1 VIDGADRASSNAV
14 ASSVQIVAGTLLGT
28 PGTAAT
34 SRRRLFAT
42 LCFALALAACGG
54 GSDGS
59 SRTASSADA
68 ARASG
73 SAAVL
78 RRGNGPEPDS
88 LDPQLARA
96 DSAANILRDLYEGLT
111 VLDATGAPAPGAAER
126 WDVSPDGL
134 VYTFHLRDNL
144 RWSNGEPLTANDFV
158 ASWRRLV
165 TPATGGQYAQLL
177 APVVNAAEIVAGR
190 ADPASLGIEA
200 PDART
205 VVVRLRAPTP
215 YFLALAA
222 HWSTLPVYGGRAPG
236 RAGEAMSNGAFVL
249 ANWTVGSQVVAR
261 RNRSYWNDAA
271 TRLDEVRYV
280 HVADANDEYTRYR
293 AGELD
298 VTYILPQQPIAK
310 LRATHGAELVT
321 GPQLGVMYYGFN
333 LTKPPFATAPGLRQA
348 LTMTIDRD
356 RLVKSVTNLG
366 EPPAYAW
373 VPIGTADYTPQVPEW
388 AALPYAERVARAKQL
403 YAAAGYGPSKPLRF
417 ELRFPTGATNERVAL
432 AVTAMWK
439 SALGVEAKLVPEEF
453 KSLLQSV
460 NRGEAQV
467 FRASWVGDYNDAN
480 TFLQLLASDFGINLP
495 KYRSAEYDALLEE
508 AARATDAG
516 VRRTKLEAAERR
528 MLADAPVMPLY
539 FFVNKHLVSP
549 RVQGWYD
556 NPTNV
561 VYSRALAV
569 R

>member
-1 VIDGADRASSNAV
+1 VSDRRVFAV
-14 ASSVQIVAGTLLGT
+14 VHPFARPIATTRRSWL
-28 PGTAAT
+28 TA
-34 SRRRLFAT
+34 
-42 LCFALALAACGG
+42 LCACIALAACGG
-54 GSDGS
+54 DGAGSKGTPDAGAAGS
-59 SRTASSADA
+59 TTARKVEGPA
-68 ARASG
+68 G
-73 SAAVL
+73 VL

-96 DSAANILRDLYEGLT
+96 DSAANVLRDLYEGLT
-111 VLDATGAPAPGAAER
+111 VLDTSGVPAPGAAEK
-126 WDVSPDGL
+126 WDVSADGL
-134 VYTFHLRDNL
+134 TYTFHLRENL
-144 RWSNGEPLTANDFV
+144 RWSNGEPLTAQDFV

-177 APVVNAAEIVAGR
+177 APVVNASEIVAGR
-190 ADPASLGIEA
+190 AKPETLGIAA

-205 VVVRLRAPTP
+205 VVVTLRAPTP

-222 HWSTLPVYGGRAPG
+222 HWSTLPVYGGHAPG
-236 RAGEAMSNGAFVL
+236 RAGAAVSNGAFTL
-249 ANWTVGSQVVAR
+249 ADWTVGSHVSAK
-261 RNRSYWNDAA
+261 RNRNYWNDAA
-271 TRLDEVRYV
+271 TRIDEVRYF
-280 HVADANDEYTRYR
+280 HIADANDEYTRYR

-298 VTYILPQQPIAK
+298 VTYVLPQQPIAK

-321 GPQLGVMYYGFN
+321 GPQLGVLYYGFN
-333 LTKPPFATAPGLRQA
+333 LTKPPFGTSPGLREA

-356 RLVKSVTNLG
+356 RLVESVTNLG
-366 EPPAYAW
+366 EPAAYSW
-373 VPIGTADYTPQVPEW
+373 VPVGTANYEPQKPEW
-388 AALPYAERVARAKQL
+388 VALPYEQRVARAKAL

-432 AVTAMWK
+432 AVSAMWK
-439 SALGVEAKLVPEEF
+439 SALGVDVKLVPEEF

-460 NRGEAQV
+460 NRGDAQV

-495 KYRSAEYDALLEE
+495 KYRNAEYDALLAE
-508 AARATDAG
+508 AARAADASL
-516 VRRTKLEAAERR
+516 RREKLQAAERR
-528 MLADAPVMPLY
+528 LLADAPVMPLF

-561 VYSRALAV
+561 VYSRNLSL

>member
-1 VIDGADRASSNAV
+1 MSRAPTRDAGSPAGSSGGNA
-14 ASSVQIVAGTLLGT
+14 
-28 PGTAAT
+28 
-34 SRRRLFAT
+34 SRRT
-42 LCFALALAACGG
+42 LVALLCLAVTLAACGG
-54 GSDGS
+54 GSHDTSKPAAAPGAAAA
-59 SRTASSADA
+59 SRGPA
-68 ARASG
+68 G
-73 SAAVL
+73 VL

-111 VLDATGAPAPGAAER
+111 VLDAQGAPAPGAAER

-134 VYTFHLRDNL
+134 VYTFHLRENL

-158 ASWRRLV
+158 TSWRRLV
-165 TPATGGQYAQLL
+165 APATGGQYAQLL

-190 ADPASLGIEA
+190 ADPASLGVDA

-205 VVVRLRAPTP
+205 VVVHLRAPTP

-222 HWSTLPVYGGRAPG
+222 HWSTLPVYGGHAPG
-236 RAGEAMSNGAFVL
+236 RAGQAVSNGAYVL
-249 ANWTVGSQVVAR
+249 ADWTVGSHVTAR
-261 RNRSYWNDAA
+261 RNRHYWNDAA
-271 TRLDEVRYV
+271 TRIDEVRYF
-280 HVADANDEYTRYR
+280 HVPDANDEYTRDR

-298 VTYILPQQPIAK
+298 VTYVLPQQPIAK
-310 LRATHGAELVT
+310 LRAAHGAELVT

-356 RLVKSVTNLG
+356 RLVHSVTNLG
-366 EPPAYAW
+366 EPPAYSW
-373 VPIGTADYTPQVPEW
+373 VPVGTADYAPQKPDW
-388 AALPYAERVARAKQL
+388 AALPYAERVAQAKRL

-432 AVTAMWK
+432 TVSAMWK

-460 NRGEAQV
+460 NRGDAQV

-495 KYRSAEYDALLEE
+495 KYRSAEYDALLAD
-508 AARATDAG
+508 AARAPDAAT
-516 VRRTKLEAAERR
+516 RRAKLEAAERR

-561 VYSRALAV
+561 VYSRALAL